1 MKRIYLTII
10 AERDTCI
17 LLLRAMV
24 ICTVFCFQISPLCA
38 VASLKFENITDKDG
52 LSQNTVRSIMQDS
65 RGFMWFGTLNGPN
78 RYDGREFVTIQSRLN
93 SSFSVNR
100 NTKSMVED
108 HNGCIWI
115 LSASGIADCYDTHT
129 ESFVDYTGE
138 NCPGNYRHIKIMSNG
153 DVWLWGKTEGACRIR
168 YVDGKQ
174 MSKIYDISN
183 IHTNTVKIVFE
194 DSNHRIWLGTDR
206 ELYKIEGDIPE
217 CCITE
222 DDNLNFQ
229 TANELGKYIYFFTQ
243 NNKVVMVDK
252 NRKKYSGAIAL
263 PLQGEKFTVDLTAVL
278 DEKNILITGDIGT
291 YLLNTE
297 LKKITSAKKIFDNE
311 ELKQTRILFDN
322 KGVAWIYNK
331 SGNIWRYSTAEHKFK
346 RYALIP
352 KSILSH
358 IDLERYGIFSD
369 SQGISWISTYGNGL
383 FALDRETLTHFT
395 RNNSGLKTN
404 FLLAVYEDK
413 SGEIWVGGEHTGI
426 TKISPTKYR
435 YDTFYPDPDKSN
447 LENKT
452 VKTVFQSS
460 SGDIWIGTKSNK
472 IFVFDKNLRL
482 KNNLAISHGAMYCMV
497 EDSSGN
503 KWVGTKGNGLLFLP
517 TGKNNYSTFT
527 HSLQDSMSVAS
538 NNIYSLLIDSKGTLW
553 IGTYGGGLQYC
564 EKNEDRLNFRR
575 LSAISDKQSAL
586 YSLVQDSDGLIWA
599 GGNDGIIVFDPDDIV
614 RNPNNFRHFRFDPG
628 NRNSISFNE
637 VKCLFRDSKGR
648 VWIGTAG
655 GGLNRAIKNQTDS
668 EIHFVH
674 YSVTEGL
681 VNNVVQSITEDDNH
695 NLWIGTESGLS
706 KFNPETGIFENH
718 HFSDEWENNTFCETA
733 CLKTEDG
740 RLMFGNYDGM
750 YILHPSSFTGSPSSL
765 PVLLTNLFIGGIPA
779 VPGGQDSPLN
789 KSIVETESIKLKNGQ
804 NSFSIAFSSLNFKS
818 ENAVR
823 YTYILENYGN
833 KWNSITPCNVAAY
846 KNVPAGKY
854 IFRVKGVNNSGGI
867 AGRET
872 VLKITVLPP
881 FWKSPWAVLIYIVL
895 FAVIATVTAQNLMR
909 INRLRNAVEIEKH
922 LTDYRLRFFTN
933 ISHEFR
939 SPLTII
945 KGSIDSINNTKR
957 LPPSLKKQAEIL
969 EKSVSRLMRL
979 VDQLLEFRK
988 IQNDKM
994 ELVPQDTDI
1003 VLFFRD
1009 IFNMFKESAKQNNIH
1024 YTFSSGIDSKIV
1036 HIDREKMDKILY
1048 NLLSNAFKHT
1058 PKDGNISVS
1067 IIFNNEE
1074 NNWTLTVSDSGTGI
1088 PADKRNLL
1096 FERFRQINYTVSGI
1110 GIGLNLTDELV
1121 RLHRGTV
1128 VYSDSEWGGASFTV
1142 TIPLLNANDNIAHS
1156 ATDATVSAGNNEN
1169 NVEHELAKPL
1179 NAYKILIID
1188 DDGDIRLFLSEF
1200 LQNMFTV
1207 FTASGGTEGLAIAA
1221 QEQPSLII
1229 CDVMMPEMDGFEL
1242 TRKLKSDFNSSHIPI
1257 ILLTA
1262 MSAAGQQIEGIQAGA
1277 DAYIVKP
1284 FNTKFLLARI
1294 VKLIEQREKLQ
1305 QKFSSE
1311 SGTSLTTIV
1320 TTGKDKEF
1328 LEKANAIIE
1337 KEMDN
1342 SNFSVELFAQS
1353 VNLGKTMLYK
1363 KIKGITGYSPNE
1375 FIRIIRIK
1383 KAADLLKTTELN
1395 ISEIAYKVGFD
1406 DPLYFSR
1413 CFKEQFSLSPKQFR
1427 MVKGQQ

>member
-1 MKRIYLTII
+1 
-10 AERDTCI
+10 
-17 LLLRAMV
+17 MV
-24 ICTVFCFQISPLCA
+24 ICTFFCSQIFPLCA
-38 VASLKFENITDKDG
+38 ITNLKFENITDKDG

-65 RGFMWFGTLNGPN
+65 RGFMWFATLNGLN
-78 RYDGREFVTIQSRLN
+78 RYNGIEFVVIQPQFN
-93 SSFSVNR
+93 SSFLAGK
-100 NTKSMVED
+100 NTRDMVED
-108 HNGCIWI
+108 CNGHIWI
-115 LSASGIADCYDTHT
+115 FSVSGIADCYDTQT
-129 ESFVDYTGE
+129 ESFVDYTGK
-138 NCPGNYRHIKIMSNG
+138 NCPGNYRNIKIMWNG
-153 DVWLWGKTEGACRIR
+153 DVWLWGKTGGACHIR
-168 YVDGKQ
+168 YVDGKLI
-174 MSKIYDISN
+174 SKVYGEDN
-183 IHTNTVKIVFE
+183 IRTNTVKVVFE
-194 DSNHRIWLGTDR
+194 DSNHQIWLGTDR
-206 ELYKIEGDIPE
+206 ELYKINQGIPE
-217 CCITE
+217 LCITE

-229 TANELGKYIYFFTQ
+229 AANELGKYIYFFTQ
-243 NNKVVMVDK
+243 NNKVIKMDK
-252 NRKKYSGAIAL
+252 NRKKYSGTIAF
-263 PLQGEKFTVDLTAVL
+263 PFQVEKFTVNQTAVL

-297 LKKITSAKKIFDNE
+297 LEKITSARKFFDNE

-331 SGNIWRYSTAEHKFK
+331 SGNIWHYDTVEHKFK
-346 RYALIP
+346 HYTLIP

-369 SQGISWISTYGNGL
+369 SQGINWISTYGNGL
-383 FALDRETLTHFT
+383 FALDSETLTHFT
-395 RNNSGLKTN
+395 RNNSGLKSN

-413 SGEIWVGGEHTGI
+413 LGEIWIGGEHTGI

-435 YDTFYPDPDKSN
+435 YDIFYPDPDKSN

-482 KNNLAISHGAMYCMV
+482 KNNLSISHGAMYCMV
-497 EDSSGN
+497 EDNNGN
-503 KWVGTKGNGLLFLP
+503 KWVGTKGNGLLFFP
-517 TGKNNYSTFT
+517 AGKNKYSTFT

-538 NNIYSLLIDSKGTLW
+538 NNIYSLLIDSKETLW

-564 EKNEDRLNFRR
+564 EKNGERLNFRR
-575 LSAISDKQSAL
+575 LSVISDKQSAL
-586 YSLVQDSDGLIWA
+586 HSLVQDSDGLIWA
-599 GGNDGIIVFDPDDIV
+599 GGNGGIIVFDPACIV
-614 RNPNNFRHFRFDPG
+614 RNPNNFRQFRFDPG
-628 NRNSISFNE
+628 NRNSISFNN

-648 VWIGTAG
+648 IWVGTAG
-655 GGLNRAIKNQTDS
+655 GGLNRAVKNQADGK
-668 EIHFVH
+668 IHFVH

-681 VNNVVQSITEDDNH
+681 VNNVVQSIAEDDNH

-733 CLKTEDG
+733 CLKTKDG
-740 RLMFGNYDGM
+740 RLMFGNYNGM
-750 YILHPSSFTGSPSSL
+750 YILHPSSFTSRSSNL

-779 VPGGQDSPLN
+779 VPGGKDSPLN

-823 YTYILENYGN
+823 YTYILENYDN
-833 KWNSITPCNVAAY
+833 RWNPITPYNVAAY

-854 IFRVKGVNNSGGI
+854 IFRVKGVNNSEGI
-867 AGRET
+867 ADRET

-881 FWKSPWAVLIYIVL
+881 IWKSPWAILIYIVL
-895 FAVIATVTAQNLMR
+895 FAVIAIVAAQNLLK
-909 INRLRNAVEIEKH
+909 INRLRNAIEIEKH

-945 KGSIDSINNTKR
+945 KGSIDNINDTKR

-969 EKSVSRLMRL
+969 EKSVLRLMRL

-994 ELVPQDTDI
+994 ELVQQDTDI

-1009 IFNMFKESAKQNNIH
+1009 IFNMFEESAKQNNIH
-1024 YTFSSGIDSKIV
+1024 YTFSSGRDSKV
-1036 HIDREKMDKILY
+1036 VYIDREKMDKILY

-1058 PKDGNISVS
+1058 PKNGNISVN
-1067 IIFNNEE
+1067 ICFNDEG
-1074 NNWTLTVSDSGTGI
+1074 NNWQLTVSDSGSGI

-1096 FERFRQINYTVSGI
+1096 FERFRQINHTTSGI
-1110 GIGLNLTDELV
+1110 GIGLNLTNELV
-1121 RLHRGTV
+1121 RLHQGTI
-1128 VYSDSEWGGASFTV
+1128 VYSDSKWGGASFTI
-1142 TIPLLNANDNIAHS
+1142 TIPLLSGNDNIVHS
-1156 ATDATVSAGNNEN
+1156 VADATVSAYNDEN
-1169 NVEHELAKPL
+1169 NVENKLAKPL

-1188 DDGDIRLFLSEF
+1188 DDYDIRLFLNEF
-1200 LQNMFTV
+1200 LQNIFTV
-1207 FTASGGTEGLAIAA
+1207 FTASNGSEGLAVAA

-1242 TRKLKSDFNSSHIPI
+1242 TRKLKSDFNSSHIPV

-1262 MSAAGQQIEGIQAGA
+1262 MSATEQQIEGIQAGA

-1305 QKFSSE
+1305 QKFSRE
-1311 SGTSLTTIV
+1311 SGTNLTTIV
-1320 TTGKDKEF
+1320 TTDKDKEF
-1328 LEKANAIIE
+1328 LKKANAIIE
-1337 KEMDN
+1337 KELDN
-1342 SNFSVELFAQS
+1342 SSFSVELFAQS
-1353 VNLGKTMLYK
+1353 ANLGKTMLYK

-1395 ISEIAYKVGFD
+1395 ISEIAYKVGFE

-1413 CFKEQFSLSPKQFR
+1413 CFKEQFSLSPRQFR
-1427 MVKGQQ
+1427 TFILKRK

>member
-1 MKRIYLTII
+1 M
-10 AERDTCI
+10 
-17 LLLRAMV
+17 
-24 ICTVFCFQISPLCA
+24 VFCSQIFPLSA
-38 VASLKFENITDKDG
+38 ISSLKFENITDKDG

-65 RGFMWFGTLNGPN
+65 RGFMWFGTLIGPN
-78 RYDGREFVTIQSRLN
+78 RYDGREFVAIQSRHN
-93 SSFSVNR
+93 SSFSINR
-100 NTKSMVED
+100 NTKSMIED
-108 HNGCIWI
+108 QNGCIWI
-115 LSASGIADCYDTHT
+115 LSASGIADCYDTHM
-129 ESFVDYTGE
+129 ESFVDYTGK
-138 NCPGNYRHIKIMSNG
+138 NRPGNYQYIKIASNG

-168 YVDGKQ
+168 YIDGKQ
-174 MSKIYDISN
+174 IVTVYDISN
-183 IHTNTVKIVFE
+183 IRTNTVKIVFE
-194 DSNHRIWLGTDR
+194 DSNNRIWLGTNR
-206 ELYKIEGDIPE
+206 ELYKIEENIPE
-217 CCITE
+217 CYTTE

-243 NNKVVMVDK
+243 NNKVIVVDK
-252 NRKKYSGAIAL
+252 NQKKDSGTIIL
-263 PLQGEKFTVDLTAVL
+263 PNQGEKFTVDQTAVL
-278 DEKNILITGDIGT
+278 DEKNILITGNIGT

-297 LKKITSAKKIFDNE
+297 LRKITNARNIFDNE
-311 ELKQTRILFDN
+311 ELKQTKILLDN
-322 KGVAWIYNK
+322 KGIAWIYNK
-331 SGNIWRYSTAEHKFK
+331 SGNIWRYDITMHKFN
-346 RYALIP
+346 RYTLIP

-358 IDLERYGIFSD
+358 IDLERYAVFSD

-383 FALDRETLTHFT
+383 FALDGETLTHFT

-413 SGEIWVGGEHTGI
+413 SGEIWIGGEHTGI
-426 TKISPTKYR
+426 TKISTTKYR
-435 YDTFYPDPDKSN
+435 YDIFYPDSDKSN
-447 LENKT
+447 LENLT
-452 VKTVFQSS
+452 VKTIFQSS
-460 SGDIWIGTKSNK
+460 SGDIWIGTKNNK
-472 IFVFDKNLRL
+472 IFVFDKNLKL
-482 KNNLAISHGAMYCMV
+482 KNNLVIPHGAMYCMV
-497 EDSSGN
+497 EDNNGN

-517 TGKNNYSTFT
+517 AEKNNYSTFA

-553 IGTYGGGLQYC
+553 IGTFGGGLQYC
-564 EKNEDRLNFRR
+564 EKNGDRLNFKRM
-575 LSAISDKQSAL
+575 SAISDKQSAL
-586 YSLVQDSDGLIWA
+586 HSLLQDSNGLIWV
-599 GGNDGIIVFDPDDIV
+599 GGNDGVIVFDPDDIV
-614 RNPNNFRHFRFDPG
+614 RNPNNFQHFRFDPD

-637 VKCLFRDSKGR
+637 VKCLFQDNRGR

-655 GGLNRAIKNQTDS
+655 GGLNRAIKNQSDGK
-668 EIHFVH
+668 IHFVH
-674 YSVTEGL
+674 YSVTDGL

-718 HFSDEWENNTFCETA
+718 HFSDEWENNTFCERA

-740 RLMFGNYDGM
+740 RLMFGNYNGM
-750 YILHPSSFTGSPSSL
+750 YILHPSSFTSNPSNL
-765 PVLLTNLFIGGIPA
+765 PVLLTSLFIDGIPT
-779 VPGGQDSPLN
+779 VPGGQDSPLD

-818 ENAVR
+818 EIAVR

-833 KWNSITPCNVAAY
+833 KWSPITPHNVAAY

-854 IFRVKGVNNSGGI
+854 IFRVKGVNNLGGI
-867 AGRET
+867 ADRET
-872 VLKITVLPP
+872 VLKITILPP
-881 FWKSPWAVLIYIVL
+881 FWKSSWATLIYIVL
-895 FAVIATVTAQNLMR
+895 FAIITIITAQNLLR

-945 KGSIDSINNTKR
+945 KGSIDNINDTKR
-957 LPPSLKKQAEIL
+957 LPPSLKKQADIL

-994 ELVPQDTDI
+994 ELIPQDTDI

-1009 IFNMFKESAKQNNIH
+1009 IFNMFEELAKRNNIH
-1024 YTFSSGIDSKIV
+1024 YIFSSGIDSKIV

-1058 PKDGNISVS
+1058 PKDGNISVN
-1067 IIFNNEE
+1067 ITFNDEE
-1074 NNWTLTVSDSGTGI
+1074 NNWALTVSDSGMGI

-1096 FERFRQINYTVSGI
+1096 FERFGRINHTVSGI
-1110 GIGLNLTDELV
+1110 GIGLNLTGELV
-1121 RLHRGTV
+1121 RLHRGTI

-1142 TIPLLNANDNIAHS
+1142 TIPLLSVNNNIVHSTAEAAVSIDND
-1156 ATDATVSAGNNEN
+1156 EN
-1169 NVEHELAKPL
+1169 NIENELAKPL

-1188 DDGDIRLFLSEF
+1188 DDDDIRLFLSEF
-1200 LQNMFTV
+1200 LQNIFTV
-1207 FTASGGTEGLAIAA
+1207 FTASSGIEGLAIAA

-1242 TRKLKSDFNSSHIPI
+1242 TKKLKSDLNSSYIPI

-1262 MSAAGQQIEGIQAGA
+1262 MSSVGQQIEGIQAGA
-1277 DAYIVKP
+1277 DAYIIKP
-1284 FNTKFLLARI
+1284 FNTKLLLARI
-1294 VKLIEQREKLQ
+1294 ITLIEQREKLQ
-1305 QKFSSE
+1305 QKFSRE
-1311 SGTSLTTIV
+1311 LGTSLATIV
-1320 TTGKDKEF
+1320 TTDKDKEF
-1328 LEKANAIIE
+1328 LEKVNAIIE
-1337 KEMDN
+1337 KELDN

-1353 VNLGKTMLYK
+1353 INLGKTILYK

-1383 KAADLLKTTELN
+1383 KAAELLKTTELN

-1413 CFKEQFSLSPKQFR
+1413 CFKKQFSLSPKHFR
-1427 MVKGQQ
+1427 TVKGRG